1 MITTPVTMGL
11 LRGAL
16 DLERTEHG
24 LLPHRLPGRSR
35 AQSAP
40 TGSRPWRRPSPPAYG

>member
-1 MITTPVTMGL
+1 MHTKHNWLTTPITADL

-24 LLPHRLPGRSR
+24 AGLEQQPLG
-35 AQSAP
+35 Q
-40 TGSRPWRRPSPPAYG
+40 WR